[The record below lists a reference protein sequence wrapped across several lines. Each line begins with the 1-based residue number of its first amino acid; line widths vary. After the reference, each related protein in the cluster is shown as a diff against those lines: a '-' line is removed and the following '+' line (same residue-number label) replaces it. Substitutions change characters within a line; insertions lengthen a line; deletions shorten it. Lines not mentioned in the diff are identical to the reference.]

1 MLTGDLDTKGGI
13 VIMRYC
19 YFNDIVKMAFAQ
31 TLACTQST
39 TPMAMSRSCAMAK
52 T

>member
-1 MLTGDLDTKGGI
+1 MLTGNLDTKGRI
-13 VIMRYC
+13 VIIYYC
-19 YFNDIVKMAFAQ
+19 YFNDVNTMAFAQ